1 MFENAATSGSVPTS
15 STSIPPRTSISMIW
29 ITVARNAMIPST
41 IAMNA
46 VVTVPASP
54 TVNPAGAPA
63 AWLRAGGR
71 EAEQVRE
78 MIGEVCCSRS
88 PG

>member
-1 MFENAATSGSVPTS
+1 MFENAATNGSVPTS

-41 IAMNA
+41 IAINA

-54 TVNPAGAPA
+54 TVNPD
-63 AWLRAGGR
+63 
-71 EAEQVRE
+71 
-78 MIGEVCCSRS
+78 RS
-88 PG
+88 PRRVRLVPAVASPSRFAR